1 MGMDYQYA
9 GSASYP
15 RFDRE
20 IKEIISLFGGQESIE
35 LQKRKATE
43 NDRLFGYCFG
53 YMSSA
58 PLNMEKYIF
67 PKNVNP
73 TLVKW
78 FNNLYGDNITKEET
92 AVVFNELNKYKDEIE
107 KISDQ
112 LLYELECLVKND
124 ESWYI
129 Y

>member
-20 IKEIISLFGGQESIE
+20 IKEIVSLFGGQESVE
-35 LQKRKATE
+35 LQKRKDTE
-43 NDRLFGYCFG
+43 NDRSFGYWFG

-58 PLNMEKYIF
+58 QLNMEKYMF

-73 TLVKW
+73 TIVKW
-78 FNNLYGDNITKEET
+78 FNNLYDDNFTKEET
-92 AVVFNELNKYKDEIE
+92 AIVFNELSKYKNEIE
-107 KISDQ
+107 EISSQ
-112 LLYELECLVKND
+112 LLYELECLVKNG

-129 Y
+129 C